1 MALSKDKAL
10 DAARNLLNG
19 PRAAEAARLKK
30 IADAMKPC
38 GETDDPRVEI
48 PQDAPKAMLSLAR
61 KASTNFLP
69 LVVDTF
75 SQVMKVDGYYT
86 PGSADNA
93 APWQWWTQN
102 RFGARQTGVHRAALQ
117 YGASYVVVL
126 PGRTPDGR
134 DNTNTPRM
142 RGVSPRAMTAVYQ
155 DPADDEWPIMA
166 VEVGH
171 DFVLLYDEECRY
183 RFGLEKPEPRP
194 GMAPAYSAIWGDS
207 RMTYVE
213 TEAHDVGVC
222 PVVRYRDR
230 MLLDGEEQFGI
241 VEPLIRIQERI
252 DETTFGMLVTQY
264 FQAFRQR
271 YIVGWVPESEQEYL
285 RATASDV
292 WTFDDETVK
301 VGELAGADPK
311 AYIES
316 KASAIRDLS
325 AIGQVP
331 AQNLGVDGISN
342 ISDATLAGLET
353 GKDRKA
359 DEITTS
365 FGESHEQALRL
376 CAHIAGDE
384 EAANDYTG
392 EVRWKDSTARSFA
405 QTIDGLGKL
414 ATMLGVPAEL
424 LWEDIPGWT
433 QQKIDRAK
441 DLSRRAG
448 ARDRV
453 AQIADAAQTARQ
465 DPTVAGLVTRRGDA
479 G

>member
-1 MALSKDKAL
+1 MALSKKDAL
-10 DAARNLLNG
+10 DATRNLLNG
-19 PRAAEAARLKK
+19 PRAAEAPRLKL

-38 GETDDPRVEI
+38 GDNNSPRVEI
-48 PQDAPKAMLSLAR
+48 PRDAPEAMANLAR

-86 PGSADNA
+86 PGTAENA
-93 APWQWWTQN
+93 SPWQWWLRN

-126 PGRTPDGR
+126 PGDTGP
-134 DNTNTPRM
+134 TM
-142 RGVSPRAMTAVYQ
+142 RGVSPRSMTAVYQ
-155 DPADDEWPIMA
+155 NPADDEWPVMA

-171 DFVLLYDEECRY
+171 DYVLLYDEEVRY
-183 RFGLEKPEPRP
+183 RFGLEKPAPRP
-194 GMAPAYSAIWGDS
+194 GMAPAYSALWGHNQL
-207 RMTYVE
+207 TYIT
-213 TEAHDVGVC
+213 TEAHGVGVC
-222 PVVRYRDR
+222 PVIRYRDR

-264 FQAFRQR
+264 FQAFKQR
-271 YIVGWVPESEQEYL
+271 YIIGWVPESEQEYL
-285 RATASDV
+285 RTTQSDV
-292 WTFDDETVK
+292 WTFDDEAVK
-301 VGELAGADPK
+301 VGQLDGSDPK
-311 AYIES
+311 GYIES

-384 EAANDYTG
+384 SAALNYEG

-405 QTIDGLGKL
+405 QTVDGLGKL
-414 ATMLGVPAEL
+414 AQMLGVPPEL

-433 QQKIDRAK
+433 QQKIGRAK
-441 DLSRRAG
+441 DLRA
-448 ARDRV
+448 
-453 AQIADAAQTARQ
+453 Q
-465 DPTVAGLVTRRGDA
+465 GDA
-479 G
+479 FANLTAMLEGQAQEPDDGLNGN

>member
-1 MALSKDKAL
+1 MALSKQNAL
-10 DAARNLLNG
+10 EAARNLLNG
-19 PRAAEAARLKK
+19 PRAAEAERLDR
-30 IADAMKPC
+30 IAKAMRPLGEFDAPQ
-38 GETDDPRVEI
+38 VEI
-48 PQDAPKAMLSLAR
+48 PSDAPAAMTSLAR

-86 PGSADNA
+86 PGSPDHA
-93 APWQWWTQN
+93 AAWEHWLRN
-102 RFGARQTGVHRAALQ
+102 RMGARQTGIHRAALQ
-117 YGASYVVVL
+117 YGAAYTVCL
-126 PGRTPDGR
+126 PGDPGPT
-134 DNTNTPRM
+134 M
-142 RGVSPRAMTAVYQ
+142 RGVSPRQMTAVYQ
-155 DPADDEWPIMA
+155 DPAHDEWPMLAI
-166 VEVGH
+166 EVGH
-171 DFVLLYDEECRY
+171 DFVLLYDEERRY
-183 RFGLEKPEPRP
+183 RFGIEKSALRS
-194 GMAPAYSAIWGDS
+194 GMAPAYSTAWNTHQMVYVDS
-207 RMTYVE
+207 
-213 TEAHDVGVC
+213 EAHDVGVC

-241 VEPLIRIQERI
+241 VEPLLRIQERI

-271 YIVGWVPESEQEYL
+271 YIIGWVPESEQDYL
-285 RATASDV
+285 KATASDV

-301 VGELAGADPK
+301 VGELGAADPK
-311 AYIES
+311 GYIES

-376 CAHIAGDE
+376 CAHIAGNE
-384 EAANDYTG
+384 QAANDYTG

-405 QTIDGLGKL
+405 QTVDGLGKL
-414 ATMLGVPAEL
+414 AQMLGIPQEL

-433 QQKIDRAK
+433 QQKIERAK
-441 DLSRRAG
+441 ELRAS
-448 ARDRV
+448 
-453 AQIADAAQTARQ
+453 
-465 DPTVAGLVTRRGDA
+465 GDA
-479 G
+479 LGALGTLLDQQASDL

>member
-1 MALSKDKAL
+1 MALSKKDAL
-10 DAARNLLNG
+10 EAAKNLLYG
-19 PRAAEAARLKK
+19 PRAAEATRLNM
-30 IADAMKPC
+30 IAEAMKSC
-38 GETDDPRVEI
+38 GDNDDPKVEI
-48 PQDAPKAMLSLAR
+48 PKDAPDAMRKLAR

-75 SQVMKVDGYYT
+75 SQVMKVDGYYA
-86 PGSADNA
+86 PGANENA
-93 APWQWWTQN
+93 SPWQWWLRN

-117 YGASYVVVL
+117 YGASYVVCL
-126 PGRTPDGR
+126 PGRGPNGDLTERVP
-134 DNTNTPRM
+134 TM

-155 DPADDEWPIMA
+155 DPADDEWPVMA

-183 RFGLEKPEPRP
+183 RFGLEKPVPRP
-194 GMAPAYSAIWGDS
+194 GMAPEYSETWGES
-207 RMTYVE
+207 RMTYVD
-213 TEAHDVGVC
+213 TEVHDVGVT

-271 YIVGWVPESEQEYL
+271 YIIGWVPQSEQEYL
-285 RATASDV
+285 QATASDV
-292 WTFDDETVK
+292 WTFDDENVK
-301 VGELAGADPK
+301 VGELGGAEPK
-311 AYIES
+311 GYIES

-365 FGESHEQALRL
+365 FGESHEQSLRL
-376 CAHIAGDE
+376 CAHIAGDA
-384 EAANDYTG
+384 EAADDYAAET
-392 EVRWKDSTARSFA
+392 RWKDTTARSLA
-405 QTIDGLGKL
+405 AAVDALGKEVQ
-414 ATMLGVPAEL
+414 MLGVPPEL
-424 LWEDIPGWT
+424 VWEDIPGWT
-433 QQKIDRAK
+433 QQKVERARN
-441 DLSRRAG
+441 LARRA
-448 ARDRV
+448 ANTQRTTAV
-453 AQIADAAQTARQ
+453 AQAAAQARQ
-465 DPTVAGLVTRRGDA
+465 NPVVADLMSRRGDA

>member
-1 MALSKDKAL
+1 MALSKKDAL
-10 DAARNLLNG
+10 EAAKNLLNG
-19 PRAAEAARLKK
+19 PRAAEAPRLAR
-30 IADAMKPC
+30 IAEAMKPC
-38 GETDDPRVEI
+38 GEKDDPRVEI
-48 PQDAPKAMLSLAR
+48 PKDAPDAMRNLAR

-93 APWQWWTQN
+93 TPWQWWLRN
-102 RFGARQTGVHRAALQ
+102 RFGARQTGLHRSTLQ
-117 YGASYVVVL
+117 YGAAYNVIL
-126 PGRTPDGR
+126 PGSTGPK
-134 DNTNTPRM
+134 M

-155 DPADDEWPIMA
+155 DPADDEWPVLA

-183 RFGLEKPEPRP
+183 RFGLERPIPRP
-194 GMAPAYSAIWGDS
+194 GMAPSYSEVWGDS
-207 RMTYVE
+207 RMTYIE
-213 TEAHDVGVC
+213 TDVHGIGVT
-222 PVVRYRDR
+222 PVIRYRDR
-230 MLLDGEEQFGI
+230 MLLEGEEQFGI
-241 VEPLIRIQERI
+241 VEPLLRIQERI

-264 FQAFRQR
+264 FQAFKQR
-271 YIVGWVPESEQEYL
+271 YIIGWVPESEQEYL
-285 RATASDV
+285 KATQSDV
-292 WTFDDETVK
+292 WTFDDAEVK
-301 VGELAGADPK
+301 VGELGAADPK
-311 AYIES
+311 GYIES

-365 FGESHEQALRL
+365 LGESHEQSLRL
-376 CAHIAGDE
+376 CAYIAGDE
-384 EAANDYTG
+384 EAANDYEG

-405 QTIDGLGKL
+405 QTVDGLGKL
-414 ATMLGVPAEL
+414 AQMLGVPQEI

-441 DLSRRAG
+441 DLRQQADSLASLTDLLG
-448 ARDRV
+448 QQTDG
-453 AQIADAAQTARQ
+453 IA
-465 DPTVAGLVTRRGDA
+465 
-479 G
+479 